1 MDLQLLVIIFL
12 CAYSFFL
19 MNRAIKNSSPDA
31 PLSTGEKIQVIL
43 LLIFNTLPSWLIFHL
58 GWKKSLPVK
67 AKQVNKYLFVII
79 GVLVG
84 LAILGVAVAVLLV
97 AINPAGQMQRSR

>member
-1 MDLQLLVIIFL
+1 MDLQLLVIIIL
-12 CAYSFFL
+12 CAYSFFI

-31 PLSTGEKIQVIL
+31 QLSTAEKIQVIL

-58 GWKKSLPVK
+58 GWKKKLPVK
-67 AKQVNKYLFVII
+67 AKQVTKYLFVII

-84 LAILGVAVAVLLV
+84 LAILGIVVAVLLV
-97 AINPAGQMQRSR
+97 AINPAGQMQRGS